1 MKLVIN
7 LMFCYRLGHSFTRY
21 LTGLIISVPRWEQ
34 KAIKSPN
41 SLQKFSLF

>member
-1 MKLVIN
+1 MSVNPI
-7 LMFCYRLGHSFTRY
+7 FYRWLGDARTRY
-21 LTGLIISVPRWEQ
+21 LTGLIITVPRWEQ